1 MAATAVPLRSRR
13 RPRGRSLRHVG
24 DERLVARVRAGDHE
38 AFEAIY
44 DRYNRGLLAFCRH
57 MLGSRQEAEDALQHS
72 FASAYRA
79 LRRDDSAVELRPW
92 LYTIARNRCL
102 SALRARRDEVDLD
115 GLEPE
120 RGALDGLP
128 AQIQLRADL
137 RDLVEDLHRLP
148 DDQRAALVLF
158 ELGDHSHDEIGTV
171 LGVRREKVK
180 ALVFQARSG
189 LLRART
195 ARDASCE
202 EVREQIA
209 SMLGGLPKRGLV
221 RAHVERCEA
230 CAAFEREVRR
240 QRSALAAILPVVPS
254 AGLKAT
260 VLGFAAGGG
269 GGAAAITSAT
279 VGGSA
284 AAGGG
289 AMTGALSTAGVATV
303 VGGTAKVTGLGV
315 LGAKGLVTKVLAV
328 VAVAGGGGEAAK
340 HAVAPAG
347 NAAAPVTSFARAP
360 MSVLPHQRVVG
371 YRLPGRPL
379 AVSAPLGLPFAGSS
393 DPALPLTVPAPEAP
407 QPDETPAA
415 PLPVA
420 PILQRPIAQLP
431 AAAAAPAIA
440 SAPTSAP
447 APATVTSTDPA
458 PDPAPAASDPTPP
471 PATTTSDPPATSGTT
486 GSPDSPPAGS
496 AGTTDSPPPTSTTT
510 PAPDP
515 GTATTTLPPTEAPPA
530 QDPPTTGPVAAQ
542 S

>member
-1 MAATAVPLRSRR
+1 M
-13 RPRGRSLRHVG
+13 G
-24 DERLVARVRAGDHE
+24 DERLVARVRAGDDD

-44 DRYNRGLLAFCRH
+44 DRYYLGLLAFCRH

-79 LRRDDSAVELRPW
+79 LRRDDYPAVELRPW

-102 SALRARRDEVDLD
+102 SALRARRDEVDID

-137 RDLVEDLHRLP
+137 RDLVEDMQRLP

-189 LLRART
+189 LLRARR
-195 ARDASCE
+195 ARDASCVE
-202 EVREQIA
+202 IREQIA
-209 SMLGGLPKRGLV
+209 SMVGVMPKRGLV
-221 RAHVERCEA
+221 RAHIERCEA

-260 VLGFAAGGG
+260 VLGFALGGG
-269 GGAAAITSAT
+269 GGAAAITGAT
-279 VGGSA
+279 VGGGA
-284 AAGGG
+284 AAGSG
-289 AMTGALSTAGVATV
+289 AVAGALGTAGVATV
-303 VGGTAKVTGLGV
+303 AGGVAGGPAKVAGLGA

-328 VAVAGGGGEAAK
+328 VAVAGGGGEAA
-340 HAVAPAG
+340 HHVVPQATGASR
-347 NAAAPVTSFARAP
+347 VTSFSSSP
-360 MSVLPHQRVVG
+360 MSVLPQRVPMG
-371 YRLPGRPL
+371 HPAAGKQIAF
-379 AVSAPLGLPFAGSS
+379 AV
-393 DPALPLTVPAPEAP
+393 PALPALPGPAGPAIAQTVPSPGAA
-407 QPDETPAA
+407 QPDVTPLA
-415 PLPVA
+415 PAPA
-420 PILQRPIAQLP
+420 PIAQRPIAQPP
-431 AAAAAPAIA
+431 AAAPGPTVV
-440 SAPTSAP
+440 APTP
-447 APATVTSTDPA
+447 APDPSPGPSADPAPTATDPA
-458 PDPAPAASDPTPP
+458 PA
-471 PATTTSDPPATSGTT
+471 PATTTSDPAAPAVESGSTDTPPATSGGT
-486 GSPDSPPAGS
+486 GDTSPAP
-496 AGTTDSPPPTSTTT
+496 STTT

-515 GTATTTLPPTEAPPA
+515 DAPPTTVPPADAPPA
-530 QDPPTTGPVAAQ
+530 DNPPSGSAAAVQ